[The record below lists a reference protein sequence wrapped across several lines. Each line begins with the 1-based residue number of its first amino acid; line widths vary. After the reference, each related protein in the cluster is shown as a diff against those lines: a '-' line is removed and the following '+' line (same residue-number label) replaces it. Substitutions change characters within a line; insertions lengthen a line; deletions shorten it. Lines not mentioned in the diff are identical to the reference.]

1 MMLLWVILIPL
12 AGGLISGLLGNRSP
26 AAARWTAL
34 IAMLLDGLV
43 AVMAWQQADGAA
55 SGRWVLTF
63 ERDWIPA
70 AGVRFYLAV
79 DGFSFPLVLLTV
91 FLGILAVL
99 VSWKGIK
106 ERVGFFHFNL
116 LWVLA
121 GTLGVFLTLDLLAF
135 FLFWELMVIPMYLL
149 IAIWGHEHR
158 SHAAIKFFLFTQ
170 ASGLLMLVAIVGLHI
185 LHGRATGNYTFRY
198 DDLLGNGIG
207 GRAGFWLM
215 LGFFTAFA
223 VKLPAFPF
231 HPWLAD
237 AHTEAPTAGSVILAG
252 LLLKTGAYG
261 LVRFVVPLF
270 PQAAAEFAP
279 MAMAMGVA
287 GVLYGAMLA
296 FAQTDFKRLVAYTS
310 VSHMGFVLLGVF
322 AWNAVAVQGVLMQMI
337 CHGISTGALFIIAG
351 ALQDRMHTRDL
362 ERMGGLWS
370 VVPRLAAFGLL
381 FALASLGLPG
391 LGNFVGEFLVLIG
404 SFQVNRVLTI
414 LAALTLV
421 ASAIYSLR
429 LVQKAFHGEV
439 RERWVI
445 ADFGRLEIVIMAL
458 LTAAIV
464 WLGVAPQPVFR
475 MSESPILRMLEDGS
489 AAAKEGGGR

>member
-1 MMLLWVILIPL
+1 MILLWVILVPL
-12 AGGLISGLLGNRSP
+12 LGGLIAGLLGKRSP

-34 IAMLLDGLV
+34 AAMLVDALLALV
-43 AVMAWQQADGAA
+43 AWQQAAGGG
-55 SGRWVLTF
+55 GRWLLSF

-70 AGVRFYLAV
+70 AGIRFYLAI

-91 FLGILAVL
+91 FLGTLSVL

-106 ERVGFFHFNL
+106 ERVGFFYFNL

-121 GTLGVFLTLDLLAF
+121 GTLGVFLTLDLIAF
-135 FLFWELMVIPMYLL
+135 FLFWELMVVPMYFLV
-149 IAIWGHEHR
+149 AIWGHEHR

-170 ASGLLMLVAIVGLHI
+170 TSGLLMLVSIIGLHV
-185 LHGRATGNYTFRY
+185 LHGRATGNYSFRY
-198 DDLLGNGIG
+198 DDLLGNTIG
-207 GRAGFWLM
+207 GRAAFWLM

-270 PQAAAEFAP
+270 PAAAAEFAP
-279 MAMAMGVA
+279 VAMGMGVA
-287 GVLYGAMLA
+287 GVLYGAILA

-322 AWNAVAVQGVLMQMI
+322 AWNVVAVQGVLMQMI

-362 ERMGGLWS
+362 QRMGGLWA
-370 VVPRLAAFGLL
+370 VVPKIAAFGLL

-391 LGNFVGEFLVLIG
+391 LGNFVGEFLVLLG
-404 SFQVNRVLTI
+404 SFQMNRLLTI

-421 ASAIYSLR
+421 ASAVYSLR
-429 LVQKAFHGEV
+429 LVQKAFHGQP
-439 RERWVI
+439 RERWII
-445 ADFGRLEIVIMAL
+445 ADFGRLEIAIMAV
-458 LTAAIV
+458 LTLAIL
-464 WLGVAPQPVFR
+464 WLGLAPQPVFR
-475 MSESPILRMLEDGS
+475 ISEPAVTRMLRD
-489 AAAKEGGGR
+489 AIPPANAEGGGP